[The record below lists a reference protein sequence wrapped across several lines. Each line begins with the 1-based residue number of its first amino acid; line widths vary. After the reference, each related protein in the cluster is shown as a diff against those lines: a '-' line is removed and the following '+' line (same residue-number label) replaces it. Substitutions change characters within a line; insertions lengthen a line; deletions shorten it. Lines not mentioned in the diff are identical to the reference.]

1 VGVLPDD
8 AVIWI
13 VDMKS
18 NARKSRKLDDALV
31 MTFPASD
38 PPAIG
43 EPTGTEPPRRPIERK
58 APLITGDQIE
68 AALGKVHRSPK
79 QGGKPDPNAPRE
91 PVPNVKGKNRS
102 RSSTQKGHG
111 GEGFSKGY
119 GGSGGK
125 GTGKSGPDEQD

>member
-1 VGVLPDD
+1 
-8 AVIWI
+8 
-13 VDMKS
+13 MQNES
-18 NARKSRKLDDALV
+18 RKSRQLDAALE
-31 MTFPASD
+31 MMFPASD

-43 EPTGTEPPRRPIERK
+43 EPTGTEPPRRPVDRRTPQISK
-58 APLITGDQIE
+58 GQVDAAAAPS
-68 AALGKVHRSPK
+68 GKVHRPAK
-79 QGGKPDPNAPRE
+79 QGGKPDPDAPRE